1 MRFSKTSAKL
11 CLKKC
16 PMVFYVTECVKCM
29 SAVCERNRSQTISVL
44 FYYTRRPCAN
54 FAERFLYNTVLKNRL
69 SFKNTKGSCVLDGKL
84 NERIE
89 QKNNRKLFFVL
100 TLQTE
105 FHFWWRE
112 MSSTRAINTP
122 DLKRQFEL

>member
-1 MRFSKTSAKL
+1 MLNVCLQSVKEIARRQFL
-11 CLKKC
+11 CYFII
-16 PMVFYVTECVKCM
+16 PEGH
-29 SAVCERNRSQTISVL
+29 AQI
-44 FYYTRRPCAN
+44 

-89 QKNNRKLFFVL
+89 QKNNRSLFFVL

-122 DLKRQFEL
+122 DLKRQFELYS